1 MMRAASL
8 GDFFF
13 AARAEL
19 PGDACIDSAGIEIE
33 NRK

>member
-13 AARAEL
+13 APRAEL